1 MKKLPIVAS
10 VLLAALIIGGAIAFG
25 GKSDAPNQVVQN
37 VSMEGEK
44 QIIEIDAKGG
54 YSPQLTTAKAGVPTV
69 LRLKTNGTYD
79 CSSGL
84 SIPALGYQ
92 KTLEATGVT
101 DIEVSP
107 QLAQGILEGFCSM
120 GMYNFTVKF
129 I

>member
-25 GKSDAPNQVVQN
+25 GKYDAPKQVVQN

-69 LRLKTNGTYD
+69 LRVKTNGTYD
-79 CSSGL
+79 CSSAL
-84 SIPALGYQ
+84 SIPALDLQ

-107 QLAQGILEGFCSM
+107 QLARGTLQGLCSM
-120 GMYNFTVKF
+120 GMYNFSVKF
-129 I
+129 L